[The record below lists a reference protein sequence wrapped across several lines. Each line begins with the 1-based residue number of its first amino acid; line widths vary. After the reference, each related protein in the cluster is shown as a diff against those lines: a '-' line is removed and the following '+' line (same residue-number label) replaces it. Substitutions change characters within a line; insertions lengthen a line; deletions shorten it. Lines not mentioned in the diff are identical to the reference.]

1 MSNFRARLRRLE
13 ARLGDNLGPLP
24 EVFWI
29 EVETPEQGQQSFE
42 IESAI
47 SQGRAVVDWESLLP
61 VPPNGVIRFDDY
73 LGAIVY
79 RAGTQR

>member
-1 MSNFRARLRRLE
+1 MRRLE
-13 ARLGDNLGPLP
+13 ACLGNNVGPP
-24 EVFWI
+24 PDVFWI

-47 SQGRAVVDWESLLP
+47 SQGRAVVDWESLPP

-73 LGAIVY
+73 LGAVVY
-79 RAGTQR
+79 RAGRHG